1 MLHITRY
8 GRRLKL
14 LFLLVTTVASF
25 CCLFAIPFVCDKLL
39 NVNVGYYTV
48 NFNGEQIGYA
58 NSKEEAEEALA
69 DARLKFSKEYDEVV
83 YMDDSI
89 DIVKSS
95 KVFGKRM
102 DNEELVGNIY
112 TALFDCVTQRE
123 NETAYT
129 LRIDDFTVTLSTKDE
144 VVQLLEKVTEGYD
157 ESNEFQVKL
166 AAGEDS
172 LGDYG
177 IQVSKSELA
186 NTDRDIVAAA
196 IDGAT
201 TLTGDDGQINNDGIK
216 SIGFEQSLSV
226 IETSASASTV
236 LSVEEAYNEITKEKA
251 EKTVYVVESGDCLSV
266 IASKCNI
273 SLDDLYSMN
282 EGLTET
288 SLIVPGDEIV
298 VTVPKSEISV
308 VVKKRKTYE
317 EDYNAPIQYV
327 DDDSSYRG
335 TNKVVQAGTAGHH
348 KVTADITY
356 VNGVETTVEYVAEE
370 IMVESTPQ
378 IISVGTLTP
387 PTYIKPLSGGSF
399 TSGYGTRWG
408 KLHAGVDWG
417 CPVGTT
423 IFASS
428 GGVVTRAS
436 WFSGYGYCVEIKHSD
451 GKMTRYAHLSSIKVS
466 VGQSVSQG
474 ETIALSGNTGR
485 STGPHLHFEIHVNG
499 SAVNPLNYVNK
510 N

>member
-14 LFLLVTTVASF
+14 LFFMTTAVASF
-25 CCLFAIPFVCDKLL
+25 CCFFTMPFICKRLL

-48 NFNGEQIGYA
+48 SFNGEQIGYA
-58 NSKEEAEEALA
+58 NSKEEAEKALA
-69 DARLKFSKEYDEVV
+69 DARLKFSKEYDEIV
-83 YMDDSI
+83 YMEDSI
-89 DIVKSS
+89 DIVKGS
-95 KVFGKRM
+95 KTFGKRM

-112 TALFDCVTQRE
+112 TALFECVTERQK
-123 NETAYT
+123 ETAYT
-129 LRIDDFTVTLSTKDE
+129 LRIDDFTVTLASKDE
-144 VVQLLEKVTEGYD
+144 IVKLLERVTESYD
-157 ESNEFQVKL
+157 EGNEFQVKL
-166 AAGEDS
+166 ASGDNS
-172 LGDYG
+172 LGDYS
-177 IQVSKSELA
+177 VTLAKSVVA

-201 TLTGDDGQINNDGIK
+201 TLTDESGQVNNDGIK
-216 SIGFEQSLSV
+216 SIGFEQSISV
-226 IETSASASTV
+226 METSASNATV
-236 LSVEEAYNEITKEKA
+236 LSVEDAYNEITKEKA
-251 EKTVYVVESGDCLSV
+251 EKTVYIVEAGDCLSL
-266 IASKCNI
+266 IASKCDI
-273 SLDDLYSMN
+273 TLSELFAMN
-282 EGLTET
+282 EGLTEN

-335 TNKVVQAGTAGHH
+335 TNKVIQQGSAGHH

-370 IMVESTPQ
+370 IITESVPQ

-417 CPVGTT
+417 CSVGTT
-423 IFASS
+423 IFAAS
-428 GGVVTRAS
+428 GGTVIRAGWYS
-436 WFSGYGYCVEIKHSD
+436 SYGYCVDIRHPD
-451 GKMTRYAHLSSIKVS
+451 GNMTRYAHLSSVKVS
-466 VGQSVSQG
+466 VGQTVTQG
-474 ETIALSGNTGR
+474 QTIALSGNTGR

-499 SAVNPLNYVNK
+499 SAKNPLNYVNK
-510 N
+510 Y